1 MRSQHGHEPTTYT
14 SPDWINKVTPELSRW
29 PLAKKKH
36 GDRSRVK
43 SGGTA
48 KALGLL
54 RKLDKGLLK

>member
-1 MRSQHGHEPTTYT
+1 MTPLHGEPIYHT